1 MINVKMNS
9 SVVCSEK
16 PLKIIIE
23 KQVKEVISK
32 LNYTVTLKVHLR
44 LPVLYEL
51 TGQSVTN

>member
-9 SVVCSEK
+9 SVVCSEM

-23 KQVKEVISK
+23 KEVKKLISK
-32 LNYTVTLKVHLR
+32 FNYIVTLKLHLR
-44 LPVLYEL
+44 LPFLSEQ